1 MLLLE
6 GDEMDEWD
14 VRVGIWT
21 IQLQGKVKNS
31 LKLQEIW
38 F

>member
-1 MLLLE
+1 MFLLE

-14 VRVGIWT
+14 FRVGIWA
-21 IQLQGKVKNS
+21 IQPEGKVKNS
-31 LKLQEIW
+31 LKEEIL